1 MIDTNKIIDKI
12 KHLLNQTVANGC
24 TEEEAKTAFAMARK
38 LMIKYKI
45 SENKVKANNDDDII
59 KMELHYDCNIHWIF
73 SLLKVFLDNFSVMH
87 FMLNRHDKL
96 HCCLF
101 GVEVDVKCVETLMS
115 CAYNYLLEASEKYLQ
130 EYVEIFGVRD
140 ENIKSSFR
148 VGFIKGLSDK
158 YIEQNK
164 TLNSEEALMVIPDKK
179 VKDEFKEYTKD
190 FEQQEIEYSETSNND
205 TSEFLAMQAGYNEG
219 RTFGT
224 TALKGGD
231 VDE

>member
-1 MIDTNKIIDKI
+1 MTNNEKIIDKI
-12 KHLLNQTVANGC
+12 KCLLNQTVANGC

-45 SENKVKANNDDDII
+45 SENKIKTNNEDDIL
-59 KMELHYDCNIHWIF
+59 KMELHYDCNVSWIY

-87 FMLNRHDKL
+87 FMINRQDKL

-101 GVEVDVKCVETLMS
+101 GIEVDVKCIETLMS
-115 CAYNYLLEASEKYLQ
+115 CAYNYVLEASEKYLQ
-130 EYVEIFGVRD
+130 EYIEIFGVKD
-140 ENIKSSFR
+140 DSIKSSFR
-148 VGFIKGLSDK
+148 IGFIKGLSDK

-179 VKDEFKEYTKD
+179 VKDEFEEYTKD
-190 FEQQEIEYSETSNND
+190 FEQQEIEYSETFNRD
-205 TSEFLAMQAGYNEG
+205 TTDFLAMQAGYNEG

-231 VDE
+231 